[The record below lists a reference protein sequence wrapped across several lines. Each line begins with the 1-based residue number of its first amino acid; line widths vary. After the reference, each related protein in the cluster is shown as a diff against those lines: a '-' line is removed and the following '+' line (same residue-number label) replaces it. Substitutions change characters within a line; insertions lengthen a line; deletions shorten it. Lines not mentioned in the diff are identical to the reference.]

1 MTTVFIESVLIGMAA
16 RPLADYRQGPLIRLF
31 ETQASG
37 DLRETGEALYSNRA
51 LLVAEG
57 LRAEG
62 HLLRIF
68 GTADDR
74 PVLDW
79 LHGRGFSVVEATV
92 PRLVETAPLAL
103 TRPWLATVA
112 SRGRAPHNIR
122 GNFVTATQLGLSG
135 RHAADALRMN
145 TERTAR

>member
-1 MTTVFIESVLIGMAA
+1 MTTVFIEAAVIGMAA
-16 RPLADYRQGPLIRLF
+16 RPLADWRRGPLIRLW
-31 ETQASG
+31 EAQAAG
-37 DLRETGEALYSNRA
+37 YLREEGDVLYSNRG

-62 HLLRIF
+62 CAIRVF
-68 GTADDR
+68 GTRDER

-79 LHGRGFSVVEATV
+79 LRDKGFSTVEATV
-92 PRLVETAPLAL
+92 PRLVETTPLAL

-122 GNFVTATQLGLSG
+122 RNFVTVAQLGLSG
-135 RHAADALRMN
+135 HHAASALRLQA
-145 TERTAR
+145 ERTP

>member
-1 MTTVFIESVLIGMAA
+1 MTTLFIEATVIGMAA
-16 RPLADYRQGPLIRLF
+16 RPLGEWKRGPLIRLF

-37 DLRETGEALYSNRA
+37 DLREDGEALYSNRA

-62 HLLRIF
+62 HTLRIF
-68 GTADDR
+68 GTRDER
-74 PVLDW
+74 TVLGW
-79 LHGRGFSVVEATV
+79 LEGRGFSVVEATV
-92 PRLVETAPLAL
+92 PRLVESTPLAL
-103 TRPWLATVA
+103 ISPWLATVA

-122 GNFVTATQLGLSG
+122 AHFTTATQLGLGG
-135 RHAADALRMN
+135 RHVADALRMP

>member
-1 MTTVFIESVLIGMAA
+1 MTTFFIESALIGMAA
-16 RPLADYRQGPLIRLF
+16 RPLTDWRRGPLIRLF

-37 DLRETGEALYSNRA
+37 DLREEGDTLFSNRA
-51 LLVAEG
+51 LLVAES

-62 HLLRIF
+62 HTLRIF
-68 GTADDR
+68 GTADER

-79 LHGRGFSVVEATV
+79 LDARGFSVVEATV
-92 PRLVETAPLAL
+92 PRLVETTPLAL

-122 GNFVTATQLGLSG
+122 SNFTTATQLGLSG
-135 RHAADALRMN
+135 RHAAVAPRMN
-145 TERTAR
+145 TEGTAR

>member
-1 MTTVFIESVLIGMAA
+1 MTTLLIEATVIAMAA
-16 RPLADYRQGPLIRLF
+16 RPLTDWKRGPLIRLS

-37 DLRETGEALYSNRA
+37 DLREEGEVLYSNRA
-51 LLVAEG
+51 LLVAGG

-62 HLLRIF
+62 HTLRVF
-68 GTADDR
+68 GTRDER

-79 LHGRGFSVVEATV
+79 MEGRGFSVVEATV
-92 PRLVETAPLAL
+92 PRLVETTPLAL

>member
-1 MTTVFIESVLIGMAA
+1 VTTVFIESVLIGMAA
-16 RPLADYRQGPLIRLF
+16 RPLANYRRGPLIRLF

-37 DLRETGEALYSNRA
+37 DLREEGDALFSNRA

-62 HLLRIF
+62 HALRIF
-68 GTADDR
+68 GTAGDR

-92 PRLVETAPLAL
+92 PRLS
-103 TRPWLATVA
+103 RPRR
-112 SRGRAPHNIR
+112 SRSSARGSRPSHPAAGRRTTSARTSPRRPNS
-122 GNFVTATQLGLSG
+122 VS
-135 RHAADALRMN
+135 ADATPPR
-145 TERTAR
+145 RCA